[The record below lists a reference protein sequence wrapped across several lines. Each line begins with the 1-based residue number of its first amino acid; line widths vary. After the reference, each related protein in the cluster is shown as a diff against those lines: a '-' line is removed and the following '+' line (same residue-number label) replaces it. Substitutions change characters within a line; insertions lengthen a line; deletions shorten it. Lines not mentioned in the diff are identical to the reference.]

1 MCRGECKDQRIV
13 SKATGRRRR
22 GRAGEDTEDGEKR
35 WGGESGTRML
45 MRVRGEGRKRRE
57 ENIDLRQENRR
68 QHRTEEGAFYTARTT
83 VRSVAAVDEEEE
95 EERSRPFNLS
105 CGSFFSLSLSVS
117 PHIPSTCAV
126 QPPVREEDTPEEKR
140 RKML

>member
-1 MCRGECKDQRIV
+1 
-13 SKATGRRRR
+13 
-22 GRAGEDTEDGEKR
+22 
-35 WGGESGTRML
+35 

-105 CGSFFSLSLSVS
+105 CGSFFFPLSLGFA
-117 PHIPSTCAV
+117 PHPLYLCSATAGEGGGHA
-126 QPPVREEDTPEEKR
+126 RGEEEKDAVSR
-140 RKML
+140 PPLSGM